1 MNDFLKVS
9 HFNSRETAC
18 TSSKYNKSWDELKE
32 IGIDPRE
39 FSSRPTWKTYRCFT
53 DAVDNKFFYTKNFR
67 YCLLH
72 DLTFS
77 TNQIRFELEA
87 FQNTIILSLFSAFH
101 IDSYWRR
108 ETAQY
113 LWSAFIEYFV
123 VLKFYFT
130 SKIMWIDIFKAN
142 NCTWRR
148 NSRKPDNMLSILHI
162 IVKTHSNNF
171 CLRLFKIAEGL
182 FCFASIY

>member
-1 MNDFLKVS
+1 MRWVKRNW
-9 HFNSRETAC
+9 N
-18 TSSKYNKSWDELKE
+18 W
-32 IGIDPRE
+32 
-39 FSSRPTWKTYRCFT
+39 SSRIFQSPHLENLS
-53 DAVDNKFFYTKNFR
+53 VFYWRRGQQIFCTKNFR
-67 YCLLH
+67 YCLLN

-77 TNQIRFELEA
+77 TNQIRLELKA
-87 FQNTIILSLFSAFH
+87 FQNMIILSLFSAFH

-113 LWSAFIEYFV
+113 LWPAFIEYFV

-162 IVKTHSNNF
+162 IVKTH
-171 CLRLFKIAEGL
+171 
-182 FCFASIY
+182 

>member
-1 MNDFLKVS
+1 MILENFPVAPLGKP
-9 HFNSRETAC
+9 
-18 TSSKYNKSWDELKE
+18 
-32 IGIDPRE
+32 IGVLLTQR
-39 FSSRPTWKTYRCFT
+39 TT
-53 DAVDNKFFYTKNFR
+53 NFFCTKNFR

-87 FQNTIILSLFSAFH
+87 FQNMIIFSLFSAFH

-162 IVKTHSNNF
+162 IVKTH
-171 CLRLFKIAEGL
+171 
-182 FCFASIY
+182 